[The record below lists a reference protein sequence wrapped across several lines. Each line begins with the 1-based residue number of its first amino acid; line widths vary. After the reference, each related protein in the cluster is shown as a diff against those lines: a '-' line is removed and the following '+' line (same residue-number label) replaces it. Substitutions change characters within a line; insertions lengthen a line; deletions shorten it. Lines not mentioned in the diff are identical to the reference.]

1 MPVSEGGVRAKCEM
15 PVSRGGVRAACV
27 CAGLEMRRQRV
38 EERRES
44 EKMTDPRR
52 KIS

>member
-1 MPVSEGGVRAKCEM
+1 MPVSEGGVRAKCEV

-27 CAGLEMRRQRV
+27 CRSRNEASERV